1 MAQSEIAEG
10 GKSGV
15 RATGHCLCGA
25 IEIEIRGKLR
35 DVVVCHCGQCRRS
48 HGALGVYT
56 LAPSERY
63 KIKGDRNLAWF
74 ESSPGIRRGFCRVC
88 GSKLFWERIGSGQLD
103 VTMGSIDPPS
113 GLKIVKHIHLEDAGD
128 YYDPPSR

>member
-1 MAQSEIAEG
+1 MSGRKTTG
-10 GKSGV
+10 G
-15 RATGHCLCGA
+15 CLCGGVRY
-25 IEIEIRGKLR
+25 EIDGPLAPPSA
-35 DVVVCHCGQCRRS
+35 CHCGQCRRS
-48 HGALGVYT
+48 HGALGLYT

-113 GLKIVKHIHLEDAGD
+113 GLKIVKHIHLKDAGD

>member
-1 MAQSEIAEG
+1 MSGRKTTG
-10 GKSGV
+10 G
-15 RATGHCLCGA
+15 CLCGGVRY
-25 IEIEIRGKLR
+25 EIDGPLAPPSA
-35 DVVVCHCGQCRRS
+35 CHCGQCRRS

-103 VTMGSIDPPS
+103 VTMGSIDPSS